1 MSFLYKILLFVL
13 MLSLLGI
20 LGFVEFV
27 MDREK
32 FRYVDREKFRYVDK
46 SFMISGVCVFWVG
59 I

>member
-32 FRYVDREKFRYVDK
+32 FRYEDK
-46 SFMISGVCVFWVG
+46 SFMISGVCVF
-59 I
+59 